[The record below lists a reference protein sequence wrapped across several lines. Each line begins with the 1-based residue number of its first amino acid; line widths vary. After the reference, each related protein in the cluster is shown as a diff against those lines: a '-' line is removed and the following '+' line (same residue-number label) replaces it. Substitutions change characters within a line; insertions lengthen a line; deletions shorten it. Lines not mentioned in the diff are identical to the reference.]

1 MSWETWVLA
10 FALVCIIEGL
20 IPFTAPEKW
29 LDAVREIGQVASP
42 DVIRKIGLGLLL
54 VGVGVILTNSTA
66 RFGGLFSWHFFV
78 ELAQENAFETTK
90 KRKTKP

>member
-1 MSWETWVLA
+1 MIKNS
-10 FALVCIIEGL
+10 
-20 IPFTAPEKW
+20 
-29 LDAVREIGQVASP
+29 EIGRNLVKFRP
-42 DVIRKIGLGLLL
+42 DLIKSERAMGYLTGSLG
-54 VGVGVILTNSTA
+54 NSTA

>member
-1 MSWETWVLA
+1 MK
-10 FALVCIIEGL
+10 FRPDL
-20 IPFTAPEKW
+20 IKSERAMGYLT
-29 LDAVREIGQVASP
+29 GS
-42 DVIRKIGLGLLL
+42 LG
-54 VGVGVILTNSTA
+54 NSTA